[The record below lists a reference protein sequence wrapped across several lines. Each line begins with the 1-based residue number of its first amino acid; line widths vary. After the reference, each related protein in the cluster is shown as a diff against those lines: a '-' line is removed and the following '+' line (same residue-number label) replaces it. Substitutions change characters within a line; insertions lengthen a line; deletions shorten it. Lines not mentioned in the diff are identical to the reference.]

1 MDWMNE
7 MGEMIAVDAPEME
20 AKFEEMIDA
29 QIQEIREPEA
39 LWGSEMDR
47 EIGILL
53 KK

>member
-29 QIQEIREPEA
+29 QIQEIKEPEA
-39 LWGSEMDR
+39 LWGADMEE
-47 EIGILL
+47 EIRLL
-53 KK
+53 FKK